1 MEKLDRMADW
11 RLPLDGGRL
20 CGAVRAAFVA
30 LLLVGISSRAHAD
43 PPSFGPELQGFDYPW
58 PVHDFAFTSQGEA
71 MVMRYMDVPPS
82 GPPNGKTAVALH
94 GKNFCAATW
103 EEAIRAL
110 SGAGYR
116 VIAPDQIGF
125 CKSSK
130 PERYQ
135 YSFQALAENTHALLA
150 SLGVTN
156 AVLIGHSTG
165 GMLAARYGLMYPD
178 TVAALVLVNPIG
190 LEDWKALGVPPLSVD
205 QWIERER
212 GLTSERIR
220 AYEQA
225 TYYAG
230 EWRPEYDRW
239 VTMLAGLMQGA
250 GHEIVA
256 RNTGLIDDM
265 IYTQPVVYEFPL
277 IRVPTLIMIGL
288 KDTTA
293 IGKDAAPPEVKAK
306 LGHYPELARRTKAA
320 IPGSRLIEFPEAGH
334 APQIQEPERFNAAL
348 VAALGE
354 VTP

>member
-1 MEKLDRMADW
+1 MRGFLSRV
-11 RLPLDGGRL
+11 GF
-20 CGAVRAAFVA
+20 AAFLLIA
-30 LLLVGISSRAHAD
+30 LGPGAHAD
-43 PPSFGPELQGFDYPW
+43 PSSFGPELQGFDYPW
-58 PVHDFAFTSQGEA
+58 PVHDFAFSSQGEP
-71 MVMRYMDVPPS
+71 MVMRYMDIPAA
-82 GPPNGKTAVALH
+82 GTPNGRTAVVLH

-103 EEAIRAL
+103 EQTIRAL

-150 SLGVTN
+150 SLGLTSV
-156 AVLIGHSTG
+156 VLIGHSTG
-165 GMLAARYGLMYPD
+165 GMLAARYALMYPD
-178 TVAALVLVNPIG
+178 EVATLVLVNPIG
-190 LEDWKALGVPPLSVD
+190 LEDWKALGVPALSVD

-212 GLTSERIR
+212 GLTAGRIR
-220 AYEQA
+220 AYEKS

-239 VTMLAGLMQGA
+239 VTMLAGLMQG
-250 GHEIVA
+250 GGRDIVA

-277 IRVPTLIMIGL
+277 IRVPALIMIGL

-306 LGHYPELARRTKAA
+306 LGHYPELAQRTKAA
-320 IPGSRLIEFPEAGH
+320 IPGSRLIEFPDAGH

-348 VAALGE
+348 IAALAE
-354 VTP
+354 ARP

>member
-1 MEKLDRMADW
+1 MRAS
-11 RLPLDGGRL
+11 LPRS
-20 CGAVRAAFVA
+20 VFVA
-30 LLLVGISSRAHAD
+30 LVLIALSPPALAD

-58 PVHDFAFTSQGEA
+58 PVHDFAFSSQGEGLA
-71 MVMRYMDVPPS
+71 MRYMDIPAI
-82 GPPNGKTAVALH
+82 GTPNGKTAVLLH

-103 EEAIRAL
+103 EDTIRAL

-150 SLGVTN
+150 SLGLSGV
-156 AVLIGHSTG
+156 VLIGHSTG
-165 GMLAARYGLMYPD
+165 GMLAARYALMYPD
-178 TVAALVLVNPIG
+178 EVATLVLVNPIG
-190 LEDWKALGVPPLSVD
+190 LEDWKALGVPALSVD

-212 GLTSERIR
+212 GLTAERIR
-220 AYEQA
+220 AYEQS

-239 VTMLAGLMQGA
+239 VTMLAGLMQG
-250 GHEIVA
+250 GGRDIVA

-265 IYTQPVVYEFPL
+265 ITTQPVVYEFPL

-306 LGHYPELARRTKAA
+306 LGRYPELAQKTKAA
-320 IPGSRLIEFPEAGH
+320 IPGSRLIEFPDAGH

-348 VAALGE
+348 IAALGE
-354 VTP
+354 ARP

>member
-1 MEKLDRMADW
+1 MFRPAFL
-11 RLPLDGGRL
+11 
-20 CGAVRAAFVA
+20 AAFAA
-30 LLLVGISSRAHAD
+30 LVLIALSPRAGAGE
-43 PPSFGPELQGFDYPW
+43 PSFGPELEGFDYPW
-58 PVHDFAFTSQGEA
+58 PVRDFAFSSQGEA
-71 MVMRYMDVPPS
+71 VVMRYMDVAPAAA
-82 GPPNGKTAVALH
+82 PNGRTAVVLH

-103 EEAIRAL
+103 EETIRAL

-150 SLGVTN
+150 SLDV
-156 AVLIGHSTG
+156 ARVVLIGHSTG
-165 GMLAARYGLMYPD
+165 GMLAARYALMYPD
-178 TVAALVLVNPIG
+178 EVAALALVNPIG

-212 GLTSERIR
+212 STTADRIR
-220 AYEQA
+220 AYEQS

-230 EWRPEYDRW
+230 EWRPEYERW
-239 VTMLAGLMQGA
+239 VTMLAGLMQGP
-250 GHEIVA
+250 GRDIVA

-265 IYTQPVVYEFPL
+265 IYDQPVVYEFPL
-277 IRVPTLIMIGL
+277 IRVPTLLMIGL

-293 IGKDAAPPEVKAK
+293 IGKDAAPPAVRAK
-306 LGHYPELARRTKAA
+306 LGHYPELAQKTKAA
-320 IPGSRLIEFPEAGH
+320 IPGARLIEFPEAGH

-348 VAALGE
+348 IAALADMGR
-354 VTP
+354 